1 MRLLLLFLTLLLF
14 QFLTGCRDA
23 PTPLVRVEATRPLMG
38 TLFKV
43 ITHSTDRDKAKAD
56 LEEALDLA
64 EDFARRATD
73 YDPDSEL
80 NRLTRAPVGTP
91 VTVSSDLFAVLR
103 LGQKIALQSEGL
115 FDPTYGP
122 LTRLWRDTDRTG
134 RLPGPQEI
142 EAARSRCGIKHLTFD
157 DQTETIAIDQPGMQ
171 LDLGGIAKGYAA
183 DLIFDHL
190 VAQGYPRT
198 LVAAAGDIR
207 LGDPPPDKEAWTIGL
222 RSFRLAPTDAIPL
235 RNAAI
240 STSGDLFQRTRVG
253 EKTYSH
259 LIDPETG
266 LGLTT
271 RRAASVILPE
281 AKLTDPLATVAC
293 LVDDPLIILK
303 HHPGASLR
311 ILYED
316 PDTPPVVTGVFAQ

>member
-1 MRLLLLFLTLLLF
+1 MRLLFPLVLLLI
-14 QFLTGCRDA
+14 GCRND
-23 PTPLVRVEATRPLMG
+23 PTRLVRVEATRPLMG
-38 TLFKV
+38 TLFKI
-43 ITHSTDRDKAKAD
+43 ITHATDRGKARAD
-56 LEEALDLA
+56 LAEAFDLA

-80 NRLTRAPVGTP
+80 NQLTRAPVGTP
-91 VTVSSDLFAVLR
+91 VKVSSDLFAVLR
-103 LGQKIALQSEGL
+103 LAQQIARQSDGL

-134 RLPGPQEI
+134 RIPSPEEI
-142 EAARSRCGIKHLTFD
+142 EAARARCGIRHLTFN
-157 DQTETIAIDQPGMQ
+157 DQAKTITIDQPGMQ

-190 VAQGYPRT
+190 NEKGYHRT

-240 STSGDLFQRTRVG
+240 STSGDLFQRVRVG

-303 HHPGASLR
+303 HHPEASLR
-311 ILYED
+311 VLSED
-316 PDTPPVVTGVFAQ
+316 PDTPPVVTGIFAE